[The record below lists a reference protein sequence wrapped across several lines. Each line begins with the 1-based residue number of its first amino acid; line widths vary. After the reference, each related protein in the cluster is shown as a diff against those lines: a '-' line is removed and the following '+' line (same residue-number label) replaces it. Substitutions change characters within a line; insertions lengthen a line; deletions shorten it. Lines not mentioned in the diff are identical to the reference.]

1 MRKDD
6 VIELIRVDLPDH
18 TDGAFDVVT
27 ESDDGGSHIVI
38 KIEDHTE
45 SRKILKEFSTRFPG
59 QRLILM
65 LVPEGSLHWE
75 SRSGVM
81 SLKGS

>member
-1 MRKDD
+1 MEREEI
-6 VIELIRVDLPDH
+6 VSAIRNMMPDL
-18 TDGAFDVVT
+18 TDGAFDVVI

-45 SRKILKEFSTRFPG
+45 SHSILKEFSTRFPD
-59 QRLILM
+59 QRIILM

>member
-1 MRKDD
+1 MRREDI
-6 VIELIRVDLPDH
+6 IELIRVDLPDY
-18 TDGAFDVVT
+18 TEGAFDIVV

-38 KIEDHTE
+38 KIEDHTNSYE
-45 SRKILKEFSTRFPG
+45 ILNQFSTRFSG
-59 QRLILM
+59 QRIILM

-81 SLKGS
+81 RLKGS

>member
-1 MRKDD
+1 VRRAD

-18 TDGAFDVVT
+18 TDGAFDVVI

-45 SRKILKEFSTRFPG
+45 SHAILKEFSTRFSD
-59 QRLILM
+59 QRIILM